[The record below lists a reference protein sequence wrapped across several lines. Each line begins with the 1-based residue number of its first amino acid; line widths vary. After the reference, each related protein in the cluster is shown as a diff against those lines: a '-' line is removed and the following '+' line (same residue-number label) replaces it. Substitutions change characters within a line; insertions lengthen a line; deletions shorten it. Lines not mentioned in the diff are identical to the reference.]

1 MLSLRWLESLQD
13 QERSVLLLFSP
24 SVVSSSTTAWTAA
37 RQTLLPFTV
46 SQSLLKLM
54 SSELV
59 IPSNHLILHHRL
71 LLFFLIIPHITVYS
85 NELPLLVRWPK
96 YWRFSFSISPSNEY
110 PGLIAFRIDW
120 FDLLGSKDS
129 QEASPTAQYES
140 ISSSVFCLL
149 YGSTLVS
156 IQDYWKSHRSIWTL
170 VGNVSVF

>member
-1 MLSLRWLESLQD
+1 MDFTFYILYILYILPLQAPLSSTLSWNLFKFIATELVMLSNHFIICCCF
-13 QERSVLLLFSP
+13 LLLP
-24 SVVSSSTTAWTAA
+24 SIF
-37 RQTLLPFTV
+37 P
-46 SQSLLKLM
+46 
-54 SSELV
+54 SELV
-59 IPSNHLILHHRL
+59 FRIK
-71 LLFFLIIPHITVYS
+71 
-85 NELPLLVRWPK
+85 WAK